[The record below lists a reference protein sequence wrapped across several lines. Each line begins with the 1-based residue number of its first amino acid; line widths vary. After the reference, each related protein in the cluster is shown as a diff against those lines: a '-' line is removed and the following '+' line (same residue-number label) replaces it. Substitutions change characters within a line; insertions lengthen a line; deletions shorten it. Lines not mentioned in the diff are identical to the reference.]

1 MRGGSVTLKRKTPL
15 KRTPFVR
22 KTPFNSGRA
31 IRPKSRKRLA
41 EGREYA
47 NLRAKLV
54 LHPSARCVVC
64 WEQNGQE
71 HRPVDL
77 HHRREMGMGGAYTNP
92 SNVIPVCRNPCH
104 EWIHSHPQEA
114 RELGFLVFEGDPE
127 WTDLGARAWRNR

>member
-1 MRGGSVTLKRKTPL
+1 MTLERKTPL

-77 HHRREMGMGGAYTNP
+77 HHRREMGMGGSYTNP
-92 SNVIPVCRNPCH
+92 ANVVPVCREAH
-104 EWIHSHPQEA
+104 DHIHANAEKDGWS
-114 RELGFLVFEGDPE
+114 RFMGYLVFEGDPE
-127 WTDLGARAWRNR
+127 WSELGARAWRNR